1 MIAFPA
7 CYGLKGN
14 GDMGV
19 TFTQEHGMD
28 GSAIEAVQI
37 WERAA
42 IKLAV
47 VVTGSIAT
55 FVPHPESPEIRHPA
69 VPRQRRRLPDSDFA
83 SRGPRTFVV

>member
-1 MIAFPA
+1 
-7 CYGLKGN
+7 
-14 GDMGV
+14 MGV

-55 FVPHPESPEIRHPA
+55 CPA
-69 VPRQRRRLPDSDFA
+69 P
-83 SRGPRTFVV
+83 